1 MYRSLLLS
9 ALLALGL
16 VAASCGEPVDPIPP
30 APDAGAVADAG
41 ISLDAGELPAD
52 AGEQPADAGAEDAGE
67 PADAGQAPEV
77 PLSGFGAISGTCGV
91 LDDELTS
98 DTFHLVR
105 NHLDFAADP
114 FDDVD
119 EPLLTEGGQTIHGT
133 ENAGGSSVDSE
144 VFAFEMLARCELATL
159 LATETEVVYDPP
171 TSKKTDILVSIDG
184 LRIGVSVLRAAD
196 FPYNP
201 YSLANA
207 TTKLTDKLN
216 GIAASTAN
224 VVPEQK
230 WVKQILHVLADSDQ
244 NADLATQAWDALDAG
259 LKGDTILVLTVT
271 DGDDAFLY

>member
-1 MYRSLLLS
+1 MYRSPLFA

-16 VAASCGEPVDPIPP
+16 FAAACGESVDP
-30 APDAGAVADAG
+30 APDAGTAADAAIVVDAG
-41 ISLDAGELPAD
+41 ATDAGEATDAGGTVD
-52 AGEQPADAGAEDAGE
+52 AGEAPDAGG
-67 PADAGQAPEV
+67 PEL

-105 NHLDFAADP
+105 NHLDFATDP
-114 FDDVD
+114 FDDAD
-119 EPLLTEGGQTIHGT
+119 ESLLTEGGLTIHDS

-159 LATETEVVYDPP
+159 VATEIQIVYAPT
-171 TSKKTDILVSIDG
+171 TSKKTDILVGIDG
-184 LRIGVSVLRAAD
+184 LKIGVSVLRAAD

-201 YSLANA
+201 YSLTNA

-216 GIAASTAN
+216 GIAESTAN

-230 WVKQILHVLADSDQ
+230 WVKQILHVLAQSDAH
-244 NADLATQAWDALDAG
+244 ADLATQAWDALDAG
-259 LKGDTILVLTVT
+259 LKGDTILLLTVT
-271 DGDDAFLY
+271 DGEDAFLY